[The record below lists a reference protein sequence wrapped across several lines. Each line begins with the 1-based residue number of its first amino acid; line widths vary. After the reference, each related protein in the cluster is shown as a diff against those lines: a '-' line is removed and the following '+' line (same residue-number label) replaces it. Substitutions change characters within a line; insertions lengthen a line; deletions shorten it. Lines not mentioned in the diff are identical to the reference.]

1 MGCAIGQN
9 TLFSTDSSNYLK
21 FQGGDL
27 IAVEGP
33 NTVERQLLGSL
44 RFPYKQILKGRVILK
59 PGQVNYLL
67 NHLGLGDNATLV
79 SISAKYDAKSKIE
92 EDNYILWS
100 FYDDLTNTHSMSQ
113 FMLLTGNSSN
123 RVKQLYLTNPNDTY
137 AVTLDVIVAN
147 IDDTYNFFNDVLN
160 QSGTSFVN
168 LQLTSIE
175 TYVTG
180 ESIVIVDSNSKPLI
194 YIILSNIETIEIS
207 GKIITIDDSSLGKI
221 FLHFTTVGDAK
232 QANSLL
238 NYVLE
243 NNNVNINTLNPL
255 ADEEPP
261 VIYWLSNVGA
271 SSSSAYINFNGAT
284 DSVPYGTTYG
294 NTFSTTISIG
304 SYGTNSQISKSK
316 LIDILVD
323 YVDDNRDGLITLS
336 TQSLILT
343 GTSGNTVDGV
353 FGQGTYS
360 LTFDL
365 TDIAGN
371 NLTGVILN
379 LTITD

>member
-1 MGCAIGQN
+1 MGCAIGQS
-9 TLFSTDSSNYLK
+9 TLFGTQDNNYLK
-21 FQGGDL
+21 FQGSDL

-44 RFPYKQILKGRVILK
+44 RFPYKQLLKGRVILK

-79 SISAKYDAKSKIE
+79 SISAKYDVKSKIE

-100 FYDDLTNTHSMSQ
+100 FYDDLTNTHPMAQ
-113 FMLLTGNSSN
+113 YMMLTGNSSN
-123 RVKQLYLTNPNDTY
+123 RIKQLYLTNPNDTY
-137 AVTLDVIVAN
+137 SVILDVMVAN
-147 IDDTYNFFNDVLN
+147 IDDTYNFFNDVIN

-168 LQLTSIE
+168 LELGSIT

-180 ESIVIVDSNSKPLI
+180 ESIVINDSNSKPLI
-194 YIILSNIETIEIS
+194 YILLNNIETIEIS
-207 GKIITIDDSSLGKI
+207 GQILTIDDSSMGKI
-221 FLHFTTVGDAK
+221 FLHFKTVGDAK

-243 NNNVNINTLNPL
+243 NPSVDIANLDPL

-261 VIYWLSNVGA
+261 IVYFLPTVGA
-271 SSSSAYINFNGAT
+271 SSSTAYIDFNGAT

-294 NTFSTTISIG
+294 NTFSTTISFG
-304 SYGTNSQISKSK
+304 SYATNSQISKLS
-316 LIDILVD
+316 LIDLLID
-323 YVDDNRDGLITLS
+323 YADDNRDGLITLY
-336 TQSLILT
+336 TQSIVLT
-343 GTSGNTVDGV
+343 GTAGSSVDSVVGE
-353 FGQGTYS
+353 GTYS

-365 TDIAGN
+365 SDIAGN
-371 NLTGVILN
+371 NLSGVILN
-379 LTITD
+379 LTITP

>member
-1 MGCAIGQN
+1 MGCAIGQS
-9 TLFSTDSSNYLK
+9 TLFGTQDNNYLK
-21 FQGGDL
+21 FQGSDL

-44 RFPYKQILKGRVILK
+44 RFPYKQLLKGRVILK

-79 SISAKYDAKSKIE
+79 SISAKYDAKSTIE
-92 EDNYILWS
+92 EDNYVLWS
-100 FYDDLTNTHSMSQ
+100 FYDDLTNTHPMAQ
-113 FMLLTGNSSN
+113 YVMLTGNSSN
-123 RVKQLYLTNPNDTY
+123 RVKQLYLTNPNATY
-137 AVTLDVIVAN
+137 SVILDVIVAN
-147 IDDTYNFFNDVLN
+147 IDDTYNFFNDVIN

-168 LQLTSIE
+168 LELDSIK

-194 YIILSNIETIEIS
+194 YIILNNIETIEIS
-207 GKIITIDDSSLGKI
+207 GQILTIDDSSLGKI
-221 FLHFTTVGDAK
+221 FLHFKTISDAK

-243 NNNVNINTLNPL
+243 NPNVNINNLNPV
-255 ADEEPP
+255 ADEESP
-261 VIYWLSNVGA
+261 VVYFLPTVGA
-271 SSSSAYINFNGAT
+271 SSSTAYIDFNGAT
-284 DSVPYGTTYG
+284 VSVPYGTTYG
-294 NTFSTTISIG
+294 NTFSTTISLG
-304 SYGTNSQISKSK
+304 SYGTNSQISKST

-323 YVDDNRDGLITLS
+323 YVDDNRDGLITIS
-336 TQSLILT
+336 TQSIILT
-343 GTSGNTVDGV
+343 GTSGTTVNEVG
-353 FGQGTYS
+353 GEGTYS

-379 LTITD
+379 LTITA

>member
-1 MGCAIGQN
+1 MGCAIGQS
-9 TLFSTDSSNYLK
+9 TLFGTNDNNYLK
-21 FQGGDL
+21 FQGSDL

-44 RFPYKQILKGRVILK
+44 RFPYKQLLKGRVILK

-79 SISAKYDAKSKIE
+79 SISAKYDVKSKIE

-100 FYDDLTNTHSMSQ
+100 FYDDLTNTHPMAQ
-113 FMLLTGNSSN
+113 YMMLTGNSSN

-137 AVTLDVIVAN
+137 SVILDVMVAN
-147 IDDTYNFFNDVLN
+147 IDDTYNFFNDVIN

-168 LQLTSIE
+168 LELGSIT

-180 ESIVIVDSNSKPLI
+180 ESIVINDSNSKPLI
-194 YIILSNIETIEIS
+194 YILLNNIETIEIS
-207 GKIITIDDSSLGKI
+207 GQILTIDDSSMGKI
-221 FLHFTTVGDAK
+221 FLHFKTVGDAK

-243 NNNVNINTLNPL
+243 NPNIDIDSLDPL
-255 ADEEPP
+255 ADLIPP
-261 VIYWLSNVGA
+261 VVYWLSTVGA
-271 SSSSAYINFNGAT
+271 SSSTAYIDFNGAT

-294 NTFSTTISIG
+294 NTFSTTISFG
-304 SYGTNSQISKSK
+304 SYATNSQISKLS
-316 LIDILVD
+316 LIDLLID
-323 YVDDNRDGLITLS
+323 YADDNRDGLITLY
-336 TQSLILT
+336 TQSIVLT
-343 GTSGNTVDGV
+343 GTAGSSVDSVVGE
-353 FGQGTYS
+353 GTYS

-365 TDIAGN
+365 SDIAGN
-371 NLTGVILN
+371 NLSGVILN
-379 LTITD
+379 LTITP

>member
-1 MGCAIGQN
+1 MGCAIGQS
-9 TLFSTDSSNYLK
+9 TLFGTQDNNYLK
-21 FQGGDL
+21 FQGSDL

-44 RFPYKQILKGRVILK
+44 RFPYKQLLKGRVILK

-79 SISAKYDAKSKIE
+79 SISAKYDVKSTIE
-92 EDNYILWS
+92 EDNYVLWS
-100 FYDDLTNTHSMSQ
+100 FYDDLTNVHPMAQ
-113 FMLLTGNSSN
+113 YMMLTGNSSN
-123 RVKQLYLTNPNDTY
+123 RVKQLYLTNPNATY
-137 AVTLDVIVAN
+137 PVTLDVIVAN
-147 IDDTYNFFNDVLN
+147 IDDTYNFFNDVIN

-168 LQLTSIE
+168 LELASIE
-175 TYVTG
+175 TYVEG

-194 YIILSNIETIEIS
+194 YILLNNIETIEIS
-207 GKIITIDDSSLGKI
+207 GQILTIDDSALGKI
-221 FLHFTTVGDAK
+221 FLYFKTVGDAK

-243 NNNVNINTLNPL
+243 NPNININNLNPL
-255 ADEEPP
+255 SDVLPP
-261 VIYWLSNVGA
+261 VVYFLPTVGA
-271 SSSSAYINFNGAT
+271 SSSTAYIDFNGAT

-294 NTFSTTISIG
+294 NTFSTTISLG
-304 SYGTNSQISKSK
+304 SYGTNSQISKST
-316 LIDILVD
+316 LIDILVNI
-323 YVDDNRDGLITLS
+323 VDDERDGIITLS
-336 TQSLILT
+336 TQSIILT
-343 GTSGNTVDGV
+343 GTSGTTVNEVG
-353 FGQGTYS
+353 GEGTYS

-379 LTITD
+379 LTITA

>member
-1 MGCAIGQN
+1 MGCAIGQS
-9 TLFSTDSSNYLK
+9 TLFGTQDNNYLK
-21 FQGGDL
+21 FQGSDL

-44 RFPYKQILKGRVILK
+44 RFPYKQLLKGRVILK

-79 SISAKYDAKSKIE
+79 SISAKYDVKSTIE

-100 FYDDLTNTHSMSQ
+100 FYDDLTNTHPMAQ
-113 FMLLTGNSSN
+113 YMMLTGNSSN
-123 RVKQLYLTNPNDTY
+123 RVKQLYLTNPNATY
-137 AVTLDVIVAN
+137 PVILDVIVAN
-147 IDDTYNFFNDVLN
+147 IDDTYNFFNDVIN

-168 LQLTSIE
+168 LELASIK

-194 YIILSNIETIEIS
+194 YILLNNIETIEIS
-207 GKIITIDDSSLGKI
+207 GQILTLDDSSMGKI
-221 FLHFTTVGDAK
+221 FLHFKTVDDAK

-243 NNNVNINTLNPL
+243 NPNIDIATLNPL
-255 ADEEPP
+255 ADVLPP
-261 VIYWLSNVGA
+261 VVYWLSTVGA
-271 SSSSAYINFNGAT
+271 SSSTAYIDFNGAT

-294 NTFSTTISIG
+294 NTFSTTISFG
-304 SYGTNSQISKSK
+304 SYATNSQISKLF
-316 LIDILVD
+316 LIDLLVD
-323 YVDDNRDGLITLS
+323 YVDDNRDGLITLY
-336 TQSLILT
+336 TQSIVLT
-343 GTSGNTVDGV
+343 GTAGSSVDSVVGE
-353 FGQGTYS
+353 GTYS

-365 TDIAGN
+365 SDIAGN
-371 NLTGVILN
+371 NLSGVILN
-379 LTITD
+379 LTITA

>member
-1 MGCAIGQN
+1 MGCAIGQS
-9 TLFSTDSSNYLK
+9 TLFGTSENNYLK
-21 FQGGDL
+21 FQGSDL

-44 RFPYKQILKGRVILK
+44 RFPYKQLLKGRVILK
-59 PGQVNYLL
+59 AGQVNYLL

-79 SISAKYDAKSKIE
+79 SISAKYDVKSTIE

-100 FYDDLTNTHSMSQ
+100 FYDDLTNTHPMAQ
-113 FMLLTGNSSN
+113 YMMLTGNSSN
-123 RVKQLYLTNPNDTY
+123 RVKQLYLTNPNATY
-137 AVTLDVIVAN
+137 PVILDVIVAN

-168 LQLTSIE
+168 LELASIK

-194 YIILSNIETIEIS
+194 YIILNNIETIEIS
-207 GKIITIDDSSLGKI
+207 GQILTIDDSSMGKI
-221 FLHFTTVGDAK
+221 FLHFKTVGDAK

-243 NNNVNINTLNPL
+243 NPIIDIATLNPL
-255 ADEEPP
+255 ADVLSP
-261 VIYWLSNVGA
+261 VVYWLSTVGA
-271 SSSSAYINFNGAT
+271 SSSTAYIDFNGAT
-284 DSVPYGTTYG
+284 DSIPYGTTYG
-294 NTFSTTISIG
+294 NTFSTTISLG
-304 SYGTNSQISKSK
+304 SYGTNSQISKLS
-316 LIDILVD
+316 LIDLLVD
-323 YVDDNRDGLITLS
+323 YVDDNRDGLITLY
-336 TQSLILT
+336 TQSIVLT
-343 GTSGNTVDGV
+343 GTAGSSVDSVVGE
-353 FGQGTYS
+353 GTYS
-360 LTFDL
+360 ITFDL

-379 LTITD
+379 LTITA

>member
-1 MGCAIGQN
+1 MGCAIGQS
-9 TLFSTDSSNYLK
+9 TLFGTQDNNYLK
-21 FQGGDL
+21 FQGSDL

-44 RFPYKQILKGRVILK
+44 RFPYKQLLKGRVILK

-79 SISAKYDAKSKIE
+79 SISAKYDANSKIE
-92 EDNYILWS
+92 EDNYVLWS
-100 FYDDLTNTHSMSQ
+100 FYDDLTNTHPMAQ
-113 FMLLTGNSSN
+113 YMMLTGNSSN
-123 RVKQLYLTNPNDTY
+123 RVKQLYLTNPNATY
-137 AVTLDVIVAN
+137 SVILDVIVAN
-147 IDDTYNFFNDVLN
+147 IDDTYNFFNDVIN

-168 LQLTSIE
+168 LELSSIK

-194 YIILSNIETIEIS
+194 YIILNNIETIEIS
-207 GKIITIDDSSLGKI
+207 GQILTIDDSALGKI
-221 FLHFTTVGDAK
+221 FLHFKTVADAK

-243 NNNVNINTLNPL
+243 NPNVNINTLIPL

-261 VIYWLSNVGA
+261 VVYFLSTVGA
-271 SSSSAYINFNGAT
+271 SSSTAYIDFNGAT

-294 NTFSTTISIG
+294 NTFSTTISLG
-304 SYGTNSQISKSK
+304 SYGTNSQISKST
-316 LIDILVD
+316 LIDILVN
-323 YVDDNRDGLITLS
+323 YVDDERDGIITLS
-336 TQSLILT
+336 TQSMVLT
-343 GTSGNTVDGV
+343 GTAGTTVDGV
-353 FGQGTYS
+353 SGEGTYS

-379 LTITD
+379 LTITA

>member
-1 MGCAIGQN
+1 MGCAIGQS
-9 TLFSTDSSNYLK
+9 TLFGTQDNNYLK
-21 FQGGDL
+21 FQGSDL

-44 RFPYKQILKGRVILK
+44 RFPYKQLLKGRVILK

-79 SISAKYDAKSKIE
+79 SISAKYDAKSTIE
-92 EDNYILWS
+92 EDNYVMWS
-100 FYDDLTNTHSMSQ
+100 FYDDLTNIHPMAQ
-113 FMLLTGNSSN
+113 FMMLTGNSSN
-123 RVKQLYLTNPNDTY
+123 RVKQLYLTNPNATY
-137 AVTLDVIVAN
+137 SVILDVVVAN

-168 LQLTSIE
+168 LELASIK

-194 YIILSNIETIEIS
+194 YIILNNIETIEIS
-207 GKIITIDDSSLGKI
+207 GQILTIDDSSLGKI
-221 FLHFTTVGDAK
+221 FLHFKTVGDAK

-243 NNNVNINTLNPL
+243 NPNIDIDSLDPL
-255 ADEEPP
+255 ADLIPP
-261 VIYWLSNVGA
+261 VVYWLSTVGA
-271 SSSSAYINFNGAT
+271 SSSTAYIDFNGAT

-294 NTFSTTISIG
+294 NTFSTTISFG
-304 SYGTNSQISKSK
+304 SYATNSQISKLS
-316 LIDILVD
+316 LIDLLVD

-336 TQSLILT
+336 TQSIVLT
-343 GTSGNTVDGV
+343 GTAGSSVDSVVGE
-353 FGQGTYS
+353 GTYS

-365 TDIAGN
+365 SDIAGN
-371 NLTGVILN
+371 NLSGVILN
-379 LTITD
+379 LTITA

>member
-1 MGCAIGQN
+1 MGCAIGQS
-9 TLFSTDSSNYLK
+9 TLFGTQDSNYLK
-21 FQGGDL
+21 FQGSDL

-44 RFPYKQILKGRVILK
+44 RFPYKQLLKGRVILK

-100 FYDDLTNTHSMSQ
+100 FYDDLTNTHPMAQ
-113 FMLLTGNSSN
+113 YMMLTGNSSN

-137 AVTLDVIVAN
+137 SVILDVMVAN
-147 IDDTYNFFNDVLN
+147 IDDTYNFFNDVIN

-168 LQLTSIE
+168 LELGSIT

-180 ESIVIVDSNSKPLI
+180 ESIVINDSNSKPLI
-194 YIILSNIETIEIS
+194 YILLNNIETIEIS
-207 GKIITIDDSSLGKI
+207 GQILTIDDSSMGKI
-221 FLHFTTVGDAK
+221 FLHFKTVGDAK

-243 NNNVNINTLNPL
+243 NPSVDIANLDPL
-255 ADEEPP
+255 VDEEPP
-261 VIYWLSNVGA
+261 IVYFLPTVGA
-271 SSSSAYINFNGAT
+271 SSSTAYIDFNGAT

-294 NTFSTTISIG
+294 NTFSTTISFG
-304 SYGTNSQISKSK
+304 SYATNSQISKLS
-316 LIDILVD
+316 LIDLLID
-323 YVDDNRDGLITLS
+323 YADDNRDGLITLY
-336 TQSLILT
+336 TQSIVLT
-343 GTSGNTVDGV
+343 GTAGSSVDSVVGE
-353 FGQGTYS
+353 GTYS
-360 LTFDL
+360 LTFDIS
-365 TDIAGN
+365 DIAGN
-371 NLTGVILN
+371 NLSGVILN
-379 LTITD
+379 LTITP